1 MTLRLLD
8 ILFTVLVLAVIL
20 FITFVN
26 TKIYAISGM
35 KFGGMHSEEQS
46 RLIVL
51 EDVEA
56 INDPAQH

>member
-1 MTLRLLD
+1 M
-8 ILFTVLVLAVIL
+8 LAVIL
-20 FITFVN
+20 FLTFVN

-56 INDPAQH
+56 ISDPAQY